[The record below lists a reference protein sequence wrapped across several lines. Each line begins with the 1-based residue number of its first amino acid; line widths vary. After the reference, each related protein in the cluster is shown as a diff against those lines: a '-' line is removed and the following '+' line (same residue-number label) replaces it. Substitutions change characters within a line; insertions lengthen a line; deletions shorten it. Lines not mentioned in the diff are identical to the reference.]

1 MNDIKR
7 NSILVTVFMPVYNG
21 SKYLQEAIESIL
33 NQSYQNFELLIIND
47 GSTDNSEDIILSFTD
62 SRIRYVANK
71 TNIGLIGTLNIGINS
86 AKGEYIARM
95 DQDDFSL
102 CDRIEKQV
110 EFLNTNKE
118 IGLVGTAFKFIGD
131 ENYHSY
137 FLDND
142 NIKLALLFYNS
153 LSHPSVMF
161 RKEICIQ
168 HSMFFREEYIHAE
181 DYKMWTDFIIKTK
194 VANLPEV
201 LINYRK
207 HETQISQVYKMQQK
221 NMAAQIQEEY
231 LLNNG
236 FTFSVRELNL
246 IQKLDQL
253 ENSGD
258 LELFMLMDKFYAQN
272 QKLLFFNGSI
282 LSTFLLKIY
291 KQNLLEIEKID
302 KELKTYLK
310 TSLLF
315 SKLIFSIRQ
324 NVSLKLKELKNKLLL
339 K

>member
-1 MNDIKR
+1 ME
-7 NSILVTVFMPVYNG
+7 SILVTVLIPVYNG
-21 SKYLQEAIESIL
+21 SKYLKEAIESIL
-33 NQSYQNFELLIIND
+33 TQTYNHFELLIIND
-47 GSTDNSEDIILSFTD
+47 GSTDNSEEIILSFED
-62 SRIRYVANK
+62 SRIRYISNS

-95 DQDDFSL
+95 DQDDFSV

-110 EFLNTNKE
+110 DFLNNNKE
-118 IGLVGTAFKFIGD
+118 IGLVGTAFQFIGD

-142 NIKLALLFYNS
+142 SIKLALLFYNS

-168 HSMFFREEYIHAE
+168 HSLFFKEEYIHAE

-194 VANLPEV
+194 VANLSEI

-207 HETQISQVYKMQQK
+207 HETQISQVYQMQQK
-221 NMAAQIQEEY
+221 NMAAQIQQEY

-236 FTFSVRELNL
+236 FTFSVTELKL

-253 ENSGD
+253 ENNGD
-258 LELFMLMDKFYAQN
+258 LELFMLMDKFYVQN
-272 QKLLFFNGSI
+272 QKLLFFNESI
-282 LSTFLLKIY
+282 LSSFLLKIY

-315 SKLIFSIRQ
+315 SKLQFSIRQ
-324 NVSLKLKELKNKLLL
+324 KISLKFKILKK
-339 K
+339 